1 MQERPVLVRPPAHC
15 MSSRRR
21 SGFLAPFLTALGV
34 FALLHVYVARRLF
47 VDPALS
53 PVLALGGC
61 ALLALL
67 VVLVPVGF
75 IFSRR
80 DRGWPSRVFPP
91 IAIGWL
97 GAFGVLLTVT
107 VVTDLGRLLYG
118 LLHGWPDAVAAVQ
131 QARLQAVVIALGTA
145 LLVPFA
151 MWTARGRLVLS
162 RVRVPLEKLAPGVAG
177 LRIVQLS
184 DLHIGERL
192 GEDFLRKVVN
202 RVNALH
208 PDVVAITGDLVDG
221 PAHVVEQALKPLA
234 DLDAPH
240 GVYFVTG
247 NHEYYWGGRE
257 SVRMVEALGLT
268 VLHNEHRV
276 VEREGGAVVIG
287 GIPDLHGGRFLA
299 DHESRPDLAFAGA
312 PEGAPRVLL
321 AHQPRAVI
329 RAAPHGVDLML
340 TGHTHGGQIFPF
352 HFFVRLQQPIVRGL
366 RRLLGVWVYAHRG
379 TGFWGPPMRLFSTP
393 EIAEITLTPAG

>member
-1 MQERPVLVRPPAHC
+1 
-15 MSSRRR
+15 MSPRRR

-47 VDPALS
+47 LSPALP
-53 PVLALGGC
+53 PVLALAGC
-61 ALLALL
+61 GLLVLL

-75 IFSRR
+75 VFSRR

-97 GAFGVLLTVT
+97 GVSGVVLTAT

-118 LLHGWPDAVAAVQ
+118 LLHGWPTVVEAVH
-131 QARLQAVVIALGTA
+131 QARLQAVLIVLGTA
-145 LLVPFA
+145 VLVPCA

-162 RVRVPLEKLAPGVAG
+162 RVRVPLERLAPGVAG
-177 LRIVQLS
+177 LRIVQIS
-184 DLHIGERL
+184 DLHIGDRL
-192 GEDFLRKVVN
+192 GVDFLRRVVD

-208 PDVVAITGDLVDG
+208 PDIVAITGDLVDG
-221 PAHVVEQALKPLA
+221 PADVVEQALKPLA

-257 SVRMVEALGLT
+257 AVRMVEALGLT

-276 VEREGGAVVIG
+276 VQREGGTVVIG
-287 GIPDLHGGRFLA
+287 GITDLHGGRFFA
-299 DHESRPDLAFAGA
+299 DHESRPDLAFVGA
-312 PEGAPRVLL
+312 PDGAPRVLL

-329 RAAPHGVDLML
+329 GAAPHGV
-340 TGHTHGGQIFPF
+340 
-352 HFFVRLQQPIVRGL
+352 
-366 RRLLGVWVYAHRG
+366 
-379 TGFWGPPMRLFSTP
+379 
-393 EIAEITLTPAG
+393 

>member
-1 MQERPVLVRPPAHC
+1 
-15 MSSRRR
+15 MSPRRR
-21 SGFLAPFLTALGV
+21 PGFLAPFLTALGV

-47 VDPALS
+47 VDPGLP
-53 PVLALGGC
+53 PVLAAAGC

-67 VVLVPVGF
+67 LAVVPTGF
-75 IFSRR
+75 VFSRK
-80 DRGWPSRVFPP
+80 DRGWPSKVFPP
-91 IAIGWL
+91 LAIGWL
-97 GAFGVLLTVT
+97 GVSGVLLTVT
-107 VVTDLGRLLYG
+107 AVTDLGRLLYG
-118 LLHGWPDAVAAVQ
+118 LLHGWPDALEALRQ
-131 QARLQAVVIALGTA
+131 SRLQAGVVALGTA

-162 RVRVPLEKLAPGVAG
+162 RVRVPLKKLAPGVAG
-177 LRIVQLS
+177 LRIVQIS
-184 DLHIGERL
+184 DLHIGARL
-192 GEDFLRKVVN
+192 GEDFLRRVVD

-221 PAHVVEQALKPLA
+221 PAHIVERALKPLA

-257 SVRMVEALGLT
+257 SVRMVQELGLI

-276 VEREGGAVVIG
+276 VEREGGTVVIG
-287 GIPDLHGGRFLA
+287 GMPDLHGASFLA
-299 DHESRPDLAFAGA
+299 DHEIRPDLVFAGA

-321 AHQPRAVI
+321 AHQPRAVT
-329 RAAPHGVDLML
+329 RAAPHGVDLL
-340 TGHTHGGQIFPF
+340 LSGHTHGGQIFPF
-352 HFFVRLQQPIVRGL
+352 HLFVRLQQPVVRGL
-366 RRLLGVWVYAHRG
+366 RKLLGVWVYAHRG

-393 EIAEITLTPAG
+393 EIAEITLISSS

>member
-1 MQERPVLVRPPAHC
+1 
-15 MSSRRR
+15 MSPRRR
-21 SGFLAPFLTALGV
+21 SGFLAPFLTALGL
-34 FALLHVYVARRLF
+34 FALLHVYVAHRLF
-47 VDPALS
+47 VAPALP
-53 PVLALGGC
+53 PVLAIIGC
-61 ALLALL
+61 ALLAVL

-75 IFSRR
+75 FFSRK

-91 IAIGWL
+91 LAIGWL
-97 GAFGVLLTVT
+97 GVSAVLLTVT
-107 VVTDLGRLLYG
+107 AVTDLGRLLYG
-118 LLHGWPDAVAAVQ
+118 LLHGWLGAVAALR
-131 QARLQAVVIALGTA
+131 QARLQAGVIALGTA
-145 LLVPFA
+145 VLVPFA

-162 RVRVPLEKLAPGVAG
+162 RVRVPLEKLTPGVAG
-177 LRIVQLS
+177 LRIVQIS
-184 DLHIGERL
+184 DLHIGDRL
-192 GEDFLRKVVN
+192 GEEFLRRVVD
-202 RVNALH
+202 RVNALR

-221 PAHVVEQALKPLA
+221 PAHVVEGALKPLA
-234 DLDAPH
+234 DLVAPH

-257 SVRMVEALGLT
+257 SVQMVEALGLT

-276 VEREGGAVVIG
+276 VQREGGAVVIG

-299 DHESRPDLAFAGA
+299 DHESRPDLVFAGA

-352 HFFVRLQQPIVRGL
+352 HFFVRLQQPVVRGL

>member
-1 MQERPVLVRPPAHC
+1 
-15 MSSRRR
+15 
-21 SGFLAPFLTALGV
+21 
-34 FALLHVYVARRLF
+34 
-47 VDPALS
+47 
-53 PVLALGGC
+53 VLAIIGC
-61 ALLALL
+61 ALLAVL
-67 VVLVPVGF
+67 VVLVPGGF
-75 IFSRR
+75 FFSRK

-91 IAIGWL
+91 LAIGWL
-97 GAFGVLLTVT
+97 GVSAVLLTVT
-107 VVTDLGRLLYG
+107 AVTDLGRLLYG
-118 LLHGWPDAVAAVQ
+118 LLHGWLGAVAALR
-131 QARLQAVVIALGTA
+131 QARLQAGVIALGTA
-145 LLVPFA
+145 VLVPFA

-162 RVRVPLEKLAPGVAG
+162 RVRVPLEKLTPGVAG
-177 LRIVQLS
+177 LRIVQIS
-184 DLHIGERL
+184 DLHIGDRL
-192 GEDFLRKVVN
+192 GEEFLRRVVD
-202 RVNALH
+202 RVNALR

-221 PAHVVEQALKPLA
+221 PAHVVEGALKPLA
-234 DLDAPH
+234 DLVAPH

-257 SVRMVEALGLT
+257 SVQMVEALGLT

-276 VEREGGAVVIG
+276 VQREGGAVVIG

-299 DHESRPDLAFAGA
+299 DHESRPDLVFAGA

-352 HFFVRLQQPIVRGL
+352 HFFVRLQQPVVRGL

>member
-1 MQERPVLVRPPAHC
+1 
-15 MSSRRR
+15 MSPRRR
-21 SGFLAPFLTALGV
+21 SGFLAPFLTALGL
-34 FALLHVYVARRLF
+34 FALLHLYVAHRLF
-47 VDPALS
+47 VAPALP
-53 PVLALGGC
+53 PVLAIVGC
-61 ALLALL
+61 ALLAVLL
-67 VVLVPVGF
+67 ALVPVGF
-75 IFSRR
+75 FFSRK

-91 IAIGWL
+91 LAIGWL
-97 GAFGVLLTVT
+97 GVSAVLLTVT
-107 VVTDLGRLLYG
+107 AVTDLGRLLYG
-118 LLHGWPDAVAAVQ
+118 LLHGWLGAVAALR
-131 QARLQAVVIALGTA
+131 QARLQAGVIALGTA
-145 LLVPFA
+145 VLVPFA

-162 RVRVPLEKLAPGVAG
+162 RVRVPLEKLTPGVAG
-177 LRIVQLS
+177 LRIVQIS
-184 DLHIGERL
+184 DLHIGDRL
-192 GEDFLRKVVN
+192 GEEFLRRVVD
-202 RVNALH
+202 RVNALR

-221 PAHVVEQALKPLA
+221 PAHVVEGALKPLA
-234 DLDAPH
+234 DLVAPH

-257 SVRMVEALGLT
+257 SVQMVEALGLT

-276 VEREGGAVVIG
+276 VQREGGAVVIG

-299 DHESRPDLAFAGA
+299 DHESRPDLVFAGA

-352 HFFVRLQQPIVRGL
+352 HFFVWLQQPVVRGL